1 MFQNYSKYLYLPENV
16 LLYGDH
22 EEGTDKITFLE
33 ARFRDANFK
42 LLHKS
47 CNNFVPTEGSYIFS
61 SISPLYVFLW
71 SNTMSDSSSH
81 KNLT

>member
-1 MFQNYSKYLYLPENV
+1 MFQNYSKYLYLNV

-22 EEGTDKITFLE
+22 EEGTDKSTFME
-33 ARFRDANFK
+33 ARFTDAHFK

-47 CNNFVPTEGSYIFS
+47 CNNFVPTEGSFIFS
-61 SISPLYVFLW
+61 SINPLYVFLW
-71 SNTMSDSSSH
+71 TNTKKIQN